1 MSPKRMNSILLDNPL
16 KFSFKSNFAG
26 IALTQNPQSNRQNP
40 KSVYRVSDL
49 TTRSIIIS
57 FCLSVILSF
66 LTSPVN
72 AEGSRELVAYG
83 GYRPYIE
90 FYQGE
95 TVGIKR
101 QAVMK
106 VFVNAGEQIN
116 LGSSTYNTD
125 NDMDIVYRSPEGS
138 QDGSCDVLK
147 TGFAFIDSLAKEQAG
162 PLPSTGG
169 YTPCRFIAKE
179 TGIYEIEFRSS
190 LIEGGYKPAP
200 GRATTASFPIDDK
213 AISVVAAWD
222 VTVFKTPNNAQTE
235 QKGRLY
241 TNYLPMNIGGKR
253 PYINSIFFIL
263 NQMGYLYRINLNG
276 IRPILFMFFSNNKG
290 FKDAADEN
298 GVPLFKS
305 VLFSDVN
312 KSVFLHNPAEPDTAT
327 DITNKIFFNPP
338 AHDLPLDVQ
347 VKLPGVGN
355 TTWLRSSSPPLPKV
369 TDFKFT
375 GIEGT
380 ANQAGTSPLKG
391 IFNFNSE
398 MVGRYI
404 LTLDLNGNGIY
415 GDENDRMLIGNAK
428 LGENSITWD
437 GLDGKGEALLPQ
449 NSVYDAAINLVA
461 GDVHFPFFDV
471 EENPNGLIVEKV
483 KCDPL
488 PCVVENRTV
497 YYNNTGLTG
506 GTTQP
511 DPIVALNGIDSA
523 KGIQKFSGFGD
534 DKAIDTW
541 TSLAEPLK
549 LDNGIQI
556 KQADLTVSKTHATE
570 LIPLPGG
577 PMTYTISVRNAGPT
591 HVAGIKV
598 QDSLPATIT
607 QPIWRCEVSESS
619 APTPALQNRCADTDG
634 NGPIDTT
641 VDLQNG
647 ATATFTI
654 NATISDSVA
663 IGETITNSVTITRP
677 NDVANPQGTEADV
690 KSETASDSFT
700 LAPPTNK
707 PPVANDKT
715 ATTSNDTPVSV
726 PALEATDDDGT
737 VASYTVFN
745 IPDSNQGLLYLGNP
759 SSGVLV
765 TEGQQLTPSANLIF
779 QPKAGFNGEVVFNY
793 KATDDKGAVSNT
805 AKVTIT
811 VTTPPT
817 NKAPV
822 ADDKKAPDTP
832 NDSTVSIPTLS
843 ATDSDGTIASYM
855 IETLP
860 NESDGVLYL
869 GDPAQSGSPV
879 STGQTLL
886 LNQAANLFFKP
897 NNSFTGDTQF
907 TYTATDNQAAKSNTA
922 TVTIPVT
929 SSNQP
934 PVATDKTAAS
944 TPNNITVQ
952 LPALEATDDDGT
964 VEAYQIQTLPA
975 ESEGIVYLGDP
986 AKGGKPLS
994 VGEILTPV
1002 KAAELFFKPNTG
1014 FSGQSSFTYTATDNH
1029 DAVSNTATV
1038 TLPVTAPPNNPPLA
1052 NDDGVT
1058 TDPNTLVSISV
1069 LTDDSDPDGNLDASS
1084 VTITTPPAQ
1093 GEVVV
1098 NSDGTVNY
1106 TPKSGFTTGTDS
1118 FIYTV
1123 CDTGT
1128 PKLCDT
1134 AEVTVTVP
1142 TQNPPIVD
1150 NKIASSTLNTQTV
1163 KVPTL
1168 SATDDGKVMS
1178 YTIATLPLPE
1188 HGVLYLDSPDEG
1200 GTPITKGQEL
1210 TLEQIDKL
1218 FFKPNS
1224 SFMGGDASFTYTAT
1238 DNLAAVSSP
1247 ALVTIPVTVPVNT
1260 RPIAN
1265 DDKASTDPETPVT
1278 IAILNNDS
1286 DPEGALDTSSVT
1298 LTQSPSNGSVTLSP
1312 EGEAIYTPKAGF
1324 TTGTDLFTYQVCDS
1338 GIPQQCDTA
1347 VVTVTVPV
1355 SANKPPVTEN
1365 KTVPTIPNNTT
1376 VSLPALSGT
1385 DTDGTVTA
1393 YTIATIPPE
1402 SQGLLYL
1409 GNPAE
1414 GGTLIKAGQSLTP
1427 DEIDNL
1433 YFQPNENFTGQ
1444 ATFTY
1449 SATDNQN
1456 AESNAA
1462 LVTLPVEAAKA
1473 DNQPPVATEDRGST
1487 QPETAITMAILKNDS
1502 DPEGNLDPSSVTIT
1516 TSPSNG
1522 NVTINPDGTVIYT
1535 PNPSFTTGNDTFIYE
1550 VCDTGNPLECDSA
1563 VVIVTVLTSTDQPPV
1578 AENQK
1583 VPTITNDSTAQI
1595 PSLSATDDNSIT
1607 SYSIAT
1613 VPLENQGVLYLG
1625 DPEAGGTPISI
1636 GQVLT
1641 AEQIKTLFFKPKPDF
1656 IGNATFTYTATDNLG
1671 NVSSPALVTIPVTG
1685 PSNSPPVAND
1695 TRASTEPDTPVTLS
1709 ILKNDSDPNGNL
1721 DAASVTIITP
1731 PANGEA
1737 TVNLDGTIT
1746 YTPDSSFIQGQDSF
1760 TYQVCDSATPPL
1772 CDSATVEVTVPTPTE
1787 TPIEG
1792 NLIVHLSGNGQVS
1805 SHPEGI
1811 DCQTV
1816 DAPCSHTFPIN
1827 TDVTLKAI
1835 PDTDW
1840 VFEGWRGHCDE
1851 LGQVTIDAI
1860 KQCEAVFMP
1869 SHLAQLNLKVSRK
1882 GLGTIKSQP
1891 SGINCGSDCSEKFAT
1906 GSEIE
1911 LTAVPEPG
1919 FAFTEWRGDC
1929 SGTNKT
1935 VTVTLGTEVSCQAQ
1949 FSPDDDTD
1957 GVATTIE
1964 DGAPNEGDGNND
1976 GIPDS
1981 EQNHVVSIRTPDG
1994 KYVTIEEKNGCPIN
2008 NVQLNEQNLP
2018 ADGENLTAP
2027 PFDFDIACP
2036 EAEIVTYY
2044 HGVDDLNNQQH
2055 RQYVPTTPGDPSTAQ
2070 WQDLPTKL
2078 STTTIAGKTVPTAT
2092 FTLKDG
2098 ELGDSSSA
2106 DGTIQ
2111 HTSAVAITPDTVQ
2124 WSVSRYQV
2132 DEFADVA
2139 NIRVTRRGTCEGS
2152 ITVDYA
2158 MEDGTAAEHD
2168 DYIASTG
2175 TLTWEDGDCSEKT
2188 FTVTIKDDA
2197 TSEDNETVKLNLLNP
2212 TGRAIIATPE
2222 PAVLTI
2228 MDDDSGS
2235 SSSSQGTSCYSA
2247 APCQVCCPS
2256 CQAVDASA
2264 DINNSDLKIK
2274 SLTTTIQVGETEKIT
2289 LADGKGELL
2298 IKEIPNH
2305 TIVSLDAWTPLNAGA
2320 GEISLTGQSVG
2331 ESKMVISDSAN
2342 PLQTV
2347 TLYITVIENET
2358 ASNPSLEASN
2368 PAEVGEVA
2376 NLRIKALQTSIKV
2389 GQSLDFTV
2397 AGGQGELSISE
2408 IPDQAIVL
2416 LKSWAPIGDTGTAE
2430 LTLTGV
2436 SVGKTKIVISDHSTP
2451 PQKTTINIIVVG
2463 SEGMTEPSNEAGTGS
2478 TPTDP
2483 TSVTNPTDV
2492 TVIVPPG
2499 GTVTNPSDVTVI
2511 VPPGGTVTDPTD
2523 VTVIVPP
2530 GGTVTDPTDVTVI
2543 VPPGG
2548 TVTDPTDVTVPPSD
2562 TGTTTDPT
2570 TDSTPVYEPTCTNAI
2585 GVDKEYNLVDNQTC
2599 FTDNLTVRN
2608 VLQPNHSWL
2617 TRTQAQNLRL
2627 ATQITIDPNHQGQA
2641 ADILL
2646 VVVYHTL
2653 TTDIAYM
2660 RDQQTWKLWL
2670 PEITDLPTAQY
2681 FHQLPEKTDIFI
2693 AEGDFSP
2700 MPGEYTSF
2708 VGYRLVENGHIIFNG
2723 LEPLHFFVGN
2733 SASVNMRIQSHKTPG
2748 DNDIQAASIF
2758 EPFIYN
2764 QDDKV
2769 GNNLTFDYSDAL
2781 TIKAFVRVEPRYVGQ
2796 SADLVMVAGY
2806 RRHFEPVETY
2816 FMTDSTR
2823 HSWELWDNQKSLP
2836 TAQHYPQLPDII
2848 EIPIYAGSFG
2858 GVAGEYF
2865 VYLGYRLT
2873 GDVVVFN
2880 HTPIQLR
2887 IANSIG
2893 LDAAGQKLPTTTYFA
2908 SFAHQGEHFDN
2919 PFNTDITQ
2927 PVGLTTTIVLD
2938 PKHVGQQADIL
2949 MVALRHEME
2958 PVYPIEAPRWGTW
2971 AADEISL
2978 EASIPNV
2985 TLEPVLKNIPLFQ
2998 DQFNNIPGYYTI
3010 YVGYRL
3016 ENGDIFYNGGETLRL
3031 GVQP

>member
-1 MSPKRMNSILLDNPL
+1 MSPKRMNAIFLDKPVSS
-16 KFSFKSNFAG
+16 FFKSDSSG
-26 IALTQNPQSNRQNP
+26 ISLTQNPQHRQNP

-49 TTRSIIIS
+49 TLRSIIVS
-57 FCLSVILSF
+57 FCVILSF

-90 FYQGE
+90 FSQRK
-95 TVGIKR
+95 TAGIK
-101 QAVMK
+101 QHTAMK

-116 LGSSTYNTD
+116 LGSSTYNTH
-125 NDMDIVYRSPEGS
+125 NDMDIVYRSPEGT
-138 QDGSCDVLK
+138 QDGSCDVLQS
-147 TGFAFIDSLAKEQAG
+147 GFAFIDSLAKEQAG

-169 YTPCRFIAKE
+169 YTPCRFIATE
-179 TGIYEIEFRSS
+179 TGIYEIEFRSLLFDKS
-190 LIEGGYKPAP
+190 KYKVPPSRAATAP
-200 GRATTASFPIDDK
+200 FPIDDK
-213 AISVVAAWD
+213 LISVVIAWD
-222 VTVFKTPNNAQTE
+222 VTVFKTPNNPQTE

-241 TNYLPMNIGGKR
+241 TNYLPMIMGNR
-253 PYINSIFFIL
+253 RAYVNSIFFIL

-276 IRPILFMFFSNNKG
+276 IKPNTFQLFSNNKG

-305 VLFSDVN
+305 VLFKEVN
-312 KSVFLHNPAEPDTAT
+312 KSVFLHNPAELDTVT
-327 DITNKIFFNPP
+327 DVTNKIFFNPP
-338 AHDLPLDVQ
+338 SQDLPLDIQ
-347 VKLPGVGN
+347 IKLPGAGN
-355 TTWLRSSSPPLPKV
+355 TTWLRSTPPPLPKV

-391 IFNFNSE
+391 IFSFNSE

-404 LTLDLNGNGIY
+404 LTLDINGNGKY
-415 GDENDRMLIGNAK
+415 GDENDRMLMGNAK

-437 GLDGKGEALLPQ
+437 GLDGKGNALLPQ
-449 NSVYDAAINLVA
+449 NSAYDAIISLVA
-461 GDVHFPFFDV
+461 GDVHFPFFDI
-471 EENPNGLIVEKV
+471 EESPNGLIIEKV

-488 PCVVENRTV
+488 PCVVENSIV

-511 DPIVALNGIDSA
+511 DPIVALNGIDST

-534 DKAIDTW
+534 KKVIDIW
-541 TSLAEPLK
+541 TSIAEPLK
-549 LDNGIQI
+549 LDKGIQI
-556 KQADLTVSKTHATE
+556 KKADLTVSKTHATE

-577 PMTYTISVRNAGPT
+577 PMTYTITVRNAGPSD
-591 HVAGIKV
+591 VAGITV

-607 QPIWRCEVSESS
+607 KPIWRCEVSESS
-619 APTPALQNRCADTDG
+619 APSPAIQNRCTDG
-634 NGPIDTT
+634 KGPIDTT

-700 LAPPTNK
+700 LAPPANK

-715 ATTSNDTPVSV
+715 ATTSNDTPVSL

-765 TEGQQLTPSANLIF
+765 TEGQQLTASESANLYF
-779 QPKAGFNGEVVFNY
+779 QPKAGFNGEVVFDY

-817 NKAPV
+817 NQAPV

-832 NDSTVSIPTLS
+832 NDSTVSVPALS
-843 ATDSDGTIASYM
+843 ATDSDGTIASYT

-860 NESDGVLYL
+860 NDTEGVLYL
-869 GDPAQSGSPV
+869 GDPAQSGTPI
-879 STGQTLL
+879 TKGQTLA
-886 LNQAANLFFKP
+886 LNEAANLFFKP
-897 NNSFTGDTQF
+897 NNSFTGETGF

-929 SSNQP
+929 ASNQP
-934 PVATDKTAAS
+934 PVAIDKTAPS
-944 TPNNITVQ
+944 TPNNITVSV
-952 LPALEATDDDGT
+952 PALEATDNDGT

-986 AKGGKPLS
+986 ATGGKPLS
-994 VGEILTPV
+994 VGEILTPA

-1014 FSGQSSFTYTATDNH
+1014 FSGQSSLTYTATDNH

-1038 TLPVTAPPNNPPLA
+1038 TLPVTAPPNKPPIA
-1052 NDDGVT
+1052 NDDSVN
-1058 TDPNTLVSISV
+1058 TDPNTLVTISV
-1069 LTDDSDPDGNLDASS
+1069 LTDDSDPDANLDPSS
-1084 VTITTPPAQ
+1084 VTITTPPPEGQ
-1093 GEVVV
+1093 VVV
-1098 NSDGTVNY
+1098 NADGTVNY
-1106 TPKSGFTTGTDS
+1106 TPNAGFTTGTDR
-1118 FIYTV
+1118 FIYQV

-1134 AEVTVTVP
+1134 AEVAVTVP
-1142 TQNPPIVD
+1142 SQNPPIAD
-1150 NKIASSTLNTQTV
+1150 NKIAPSTLNTKTV

-1200 GTPITKGQEL
+1200 GTAITEGQEL
-1210 TLEQIDKL
+1210 TLEQLDKL

-1224 SFMGGDASFTYTAT
+1224 SFMGGDAGFTYTAT

-1247 ALVTIPVTVPVNT
+1247 ALVTLPVTVPVNT
-1260 RPIAN
+1260 RPSAN
-1265 DDKASTDPETPVT
+1265 DDRASTDPDTPVT
-1278 IAILNNDS
+1278 IALLNNDS
-1286 DPEGALDTSSVT
+1286 DPEGALDSGSVT
-1298 LTQSPSNGSVTLSP
+1298 LINTPSNGSVTVSP
-1312 EGEAIYTPKAGF
+1312 EGEAIYTPKPGF

-1355 SANKPPVTEN
+1355 SGNKPPVTEN

-1376 VSLPALSGT
+1376 VSLPALSGN
-1385 DTDGTVTA
+1385 DTDGTVTG
-1393 YTIATIPPE
+1393 YTIETIPPE
-1402 SQGLLYL
+1402 SQGILYL

-1414 GGTLIKAGQSLTP
+1414 GGTPIKAGQSLTP
-1427 DEIDNL
+1427 AEIDSL

-1449 SATDNQN
+1449 TATDNQN
-1456 AESNAA
+1456 AVSNAA

-1473 DNQPPVATEDRGST
+1473 DNQPPVATEDRAST
-1487 QPETAITMAILKNDS
+1487 DPETPVTIAILKNDS

-1516 TSPSNG
+1516 TSPTNG
-1522 NVTINPDGTVIYT
+1522 NVTIKPDGTITYT
-1535 PNPSFTTGNDTFIYE
+1535 PNPGFTTGNDTFIYE

-1563 VVIVTVLTSTDQPPV
+1563 VVTITVPSSADQPPV

-1595 PSLSATDDNSIT
+1595 PSLSATDDNTII
-1607 SYSIAT
+1607 SYTIAT
-1613 VPLENQGVLYLG
+1613 IPQENQGVLYLG
-1625 DPEAGGTPISI
+1625 DPEAGGTPITP

-1641 AEQIKTLFFKPKPDF
+1641 PEQIKTLFFKPKPDF
-1656 IGNATFTYTATDNLG
+1656 VGNATFTYTATDNQG

-1685 PSNSPPVAND
+1685 PSNSSPVAND
-1695 TRASTEPDTPVTLS
+1695 TRASTEPDTPVTLA

-1721 DAASVTIITP
+1721 DAGSVTIITP
-1731 PANGEA
+1731 PSHGEA
-1737 TVNLDGTIT
+1737 TVNPDGTIT
-1746 YTPDSSFIQGQDSF
+1746 YTPDSSEDAKHRVSTDSF

-1772 CDSATVEVTVPTPTE
+1772 CDTARVDVTIPTATE
-1787 TPIEG
+1787 TPKPTEG

-1811 DCQTV
+1811 DCHTV

-1827 TDVTLKAI
+1827 SEVTLRPI

-1860 KQCEAVFMP
+1860 KQCEAIFMP

-1882 GLGTIKSQP
+1882 GEGTIKSQP
-1891 SGINCGSDCSEKFAT
+1891 TGINCASDCSEKFAS
-1906 GSEIE
+1906 GSKID

-1919 FAFTEWRGDC
+1919 FAFTEWSGDC
-1929 SGTNKT
+1929 SGTDKT
-1935 VTVTLGTEVSCQAQ
+1935 VTVTMDTELNCQAL
-1949 FSPDDDTD
+1949 FSPDEDSD

-2018 ADGENLTAP
+2018 ADGQNLTAP

-2044 HGVDDLNNQQH
+2044 HGVDDLKNQQH
-2055 RQYVPTTPGDPSTAQ
+2055 RQYVPTTPGDPETAE

-2078 STTTIAGKTVPTAT
+2078 STTTIAGETVPTAT

-2098 ELGDSSSA
+2098 ELGDSSPT
-2106 DGTIQ
+2106 DGRIQ

-2139 NIRVTRRGTCEGS
+2139 TIRVTRRGKCEGS
-2152 ITVDYA
+2152 ITVDYD
-2158 MEDGTAAEHD
+2158 MEDGTAAEPD
-2168 DYIASTG
+2168 DYLASTG

-2188 FTVTIKDDA
+2188 FTVKIKDDA

-2235 SSSSQGTSCYSA
+2235 SSSSQGTSCYNA

-2264 DINNSDLKIK
+2264 DTNSPELKIK
-2274 SLTTTIQVGETEKIT
+2274 SLTTTIQVGETEQIT

-2358 ASNPSLEASN
+2358 ALKPSLEASN
-2368 PAEVGEVA
+2368 PPEVGDAA

-2397 AGGQGELSISE
+2397 AGGAGELSISE

-2416 LKSWAPIGDTGTAE
+2416 LKNWAPIGETGTAE
-2430 LTLTGV
+2430 LSLTGV

-2463 SEGMTEPSNEAGTGS
+2463 GEGMTEPTSGAGTG
-2478 TPTDP
+2478 TTTGPTGG
-2483 TSVTNPTDV
+2483 TSVTNP
-2492 TVIVPPG
+2492 PSG
-2499 GTVTNPSDVTVI
+2499 GTVTNPASGGTVINPSDVNVNVPSGSTVTPSGGTVINPPWGGTVINPSDVTVN
-2511 VPPGGTVTDPTD
+2511 VPGSVTNPSDPGTTSDPT
-2523 VTVIVPP
+2523 
-2530 GGTVTDPTDVTVI
+2530 
-2543 VPPGG
+2543 
-2548 TVTDPTDVTVPPSD
+2548 
-2562 TGTTTDPT
+2562 
-2570 TDSTPVYEPTCTNAI
+2570 TPVYEPTCTNAL
-2585 GVDKEYNLVDNQTC
+2585 GVDQENSLVDNQTC
-2599 FTDNLTVRN
+2599 FSDNLSVRN

-2627 ATQITIDPNHQGQA
+2627 ATNISIDPNHQGKA

-2660 RDQQTWKLWL
+2660 RDQQTWRLWA

-2681 FHQLPEKTDIFI
+2681 FHQLPEKTEIFI

-2708 VGYRLVENGHIIFNG
+2708 VGYRLEDGSIIYNG

-2733 SASVNMRIQSHKTPG
+2733 SASVNMAIPSHKTPG
-2748 DNDIQAASIF
+2748 DNEIQAASIF
-2758 EPFIYN
+2758 EPFIHN
-2764 QDDKV
+2764 QEEKV

-2781 TIKAFVRVEPRYVGQ
+2781 TIKAFVRVEPEHVGQ
-2796 SADLVMVAGY
+2796 SADLIMVAGY
-2806 RRHFEPVETY
+2806 RRHFEPVESY
-2816 FMTDSTR
+2816 FLTDSIR

-2836 TAQHYPQLPDII
+2836 TAQHYPQLPDIL

-2873 GDVVVFN
+2873 GDKVVFN
-2880 HTPIQLR
+2880 HSPIQLR

-2908 SFAHQGEHFDN
+2908 NFAYQDDHFDN
-2919 PFNTDITQ
+2919 PFNTAINQ
-2927 PVGLTTTIVLD
+2927 PVGLVTTIVLD
-2938 PKHVGQQADIL
+2938 PEHVGQQADIL
-2949 MVALRHEME
+2949 MVALRHEKE

-2998 DQFNNIPGYYTI
+2998 DQFNNNIPGYYTI